1 VDEKQFTVGDGTS
14 TVGTPSTEDTS
25 QLFVGTTAGTLYK
38 IPLPLP

>member
-1 VDEKQFTVGDGTS
+1 VGDGAA
-14 TVGTPSTEDTS
+14 TVGTPSTEDET